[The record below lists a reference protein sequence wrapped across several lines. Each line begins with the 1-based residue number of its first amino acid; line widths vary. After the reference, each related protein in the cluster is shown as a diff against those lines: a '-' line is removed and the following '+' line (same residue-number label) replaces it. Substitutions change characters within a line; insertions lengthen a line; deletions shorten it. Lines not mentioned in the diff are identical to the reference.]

1 MKEMEDPGY
10 APVSRYF
17 RLSEEKRI
25 ELKRRQKARYWQ
37 NADLIRRRCY
47 QRVLVAGKI
56 KCPKQATLEKYG
68 FAKEQDLVSERFVP
82 MATR

>member
-1 MKEMEDPGY
+1 MEDPGY

-17 RLSEEKRI
+17 WLSEEKRI

-56 KCPKQATLEKYG
+56 KCPKQATLEKY
-68 FAKEQDLVSERFVP
+68 DLVSERFVP
-82 MATR
+82 MATW